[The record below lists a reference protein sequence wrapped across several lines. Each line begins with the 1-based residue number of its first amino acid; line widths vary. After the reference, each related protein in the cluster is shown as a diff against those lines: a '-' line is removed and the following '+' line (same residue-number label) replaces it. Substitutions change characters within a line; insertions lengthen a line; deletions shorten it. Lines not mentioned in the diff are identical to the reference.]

1 MANRYLIERYK
12 TSTESEKRNGMRWY
26 TDAHNFC
33 VDVSEQC
40 DVSHKIVAAVV
51 SVLSPR
57 NKWERNKLDA
67 QTLIETKK
75 SGGAMEDFS
84 VCTFT
89 GNKQRAWDLMDLEK
103 SPFDPD
109 KYFKGLKTRCF
120 WDNIVY
126 SNSAR
131 VTIDTWAARAAYNT
145 RGNWSRSLKK
155 SEYCRLEKQ
164 YISSA
169 KSVGVDPKAFQ
180 AIVWVNL
187 RNEVLTN
194 NGTTNNKAKTTVK
207 AAPAQV

>member
-12 TSTESEKRNGMRWY
+12 TSTESEKREGLKWY
-26 TDAHNFC
+26 ADARNFC
-33 VDVSEQC
+33 ADVSTQC

-67 QTLIETKK
+67 QNLIEVKK
-75 SGGAMEDFS
+75 AGGNMEDFS

-89 GNKQRAWDLMDLEK
+89 GNKKRAWDLMDLEK
-103 SPFDPD
+103 DPFDPD
-109 KYFKGLKTRCF
+109 QYFKGLKTRCF

-126 SNSAR
+126 SESYR

-145 RGNWSRSLKK
+145 RGNWSRSINK

-187 RNEVLTN
+187 RNEVLPPSN
-194 NGTTNNKAKTTVK
+194 AHRNNKTQAAFAVATT
-207 AAPAQV
+207 